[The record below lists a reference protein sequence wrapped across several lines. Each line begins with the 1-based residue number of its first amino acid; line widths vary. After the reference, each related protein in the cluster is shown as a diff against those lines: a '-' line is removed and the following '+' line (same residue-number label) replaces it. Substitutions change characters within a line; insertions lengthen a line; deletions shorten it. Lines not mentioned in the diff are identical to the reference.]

1 MYTTM
6 NLNVLNKND
15 FDQVMGKSHD
25 FNFCVHIFD
34 KARIGI
40 VVAERLQ
47 H

>member
-34 KARIGI
+34 RARKRN
-40 VVAERLQ
+40 VVTCGLQ